1 MSEARLPVA
10 MHGELAAE
18 DQARA
23 NFYALLSR
31 LYAAAPDEAL
41 LATIAAADEWPVVGG
56 SAARELAAAWRG
68 LIAAS
73 AVTDAA
79 AAGDEYQ
86 RLFIGVGR
94 CEVSLHASGYLA
106 GAGGSALA
114 ELRSALSRLGLGRR
128 DGVNVYEDHLA
139 AICETM
145 RVLVGGA
152 PGIEP
157 GSIVQQREFFAV
169 YVAPWV
175 TSCCNAINNSPIAN
189 YYRRVAE
196 FTDSFM
202 AIERDS
208 FAID

>member
-1 MSEARLPVA
+1 VSQAPAKLAPLGA
-10 MHGELAAE
+10 PAAE

-41 LATIAAADEWPVVGG
+41 LATIAAADPWPAVGEG
-56 SAARELAAAWRG
+56 AAFALATSWRA
-68 LIAAS
+68 LSAAS
-73 AVTDAA
+73 AATDAA
-79 AAGDEYQ
+79 TAEDEYQ

-94 CEVSLHASGYLA
+94 CEVSLHASAYLA
-106 GAGGSALA
+106 PTATSPLA
-114 ELRSALSRLGLGRR
+114 ELRAALARLGLSRR
-128 DGVNVYEDHLA
+128 EEVNVYEDHLA

-145 RVLVGGA
+145 RVLIAGA

-157 GSIVQQREFFAV
+157 ATIAQQREFFAV

-175 TSCCNAINNSPIAN
+175 TLCCDAINTAAIAN

-196 FTDSFM
+196 FTVFFI

>member
-1 MSEARLPVA
+1 MSEAPVPVA
-10 MHGELAAE
+10 MQGELAAE

-73 AVTDAA
+73 AATDAA
-79 AAGDEYQ
+79 TAGDEYQ

-94 CEVSLHASGYLA
+94 SEVSLHASGYLA
-106 GAGGSALA
+106 GAGSSPLA
-114 ELRSALSRLGLGRR
+114 ELRAALSRLGLGRR
-128 DGVNVYEDHLA
+128 DGVSVYEDHLA

-157 GSIVQQREFFAV
+157 GSIVQQREFFAI

-175 TSCCNAINNSPIAN
+175 TSCCAAIKNSPVAN

>member
-1 MSEARLPVA
+1 VSQAPAA
-10 MHGELAAE
+10 MQGPLAAE

-23 NFYALLSR
+23 NFYALLAS

-41 LATIAAADEWPVVGG
+41 LSAIAAADEWPVEADG
-56 SAARELAAAWRG
+56 AARELAAAWQA
-68 LIAAS
+68 LVAAS
-73 AVTDAA
+73 VAADPTAVA
-79 AAGDEYQ
+79 DEYQ

-94 CEVSLHASGYLA
+94 CEVSLYASGYLPSD
-106 GAGGSALA
+106 GTSPLA
-114 ELRSALSRLGLGRR
+114 RLRVVLSRLGLGRR
-128 DGVNVYEDHLA
+128 EGVNVYEDHLA

-145 RVLVGGA
+145 RVLVAGA

-157 GSIVQQREFFAV
+157 VSIVQQREFFAV

-175 TSCCNAINNSPIAN
+175 AACCDAIKNSSIAN

-196 FTDSFM
+196 FTDLLM
-202 AIERDS
+202 AIERES

>member
-1 MSEARLPVA
+1 MSQAAVPIA
-10 MHGELAAE
+10 MQGELAAE

-23 NFYALLSR
+23 NCYALLSR

-41 LATIAAADEWPVVGG
+41 LAMIAAADEWPVAG
-56 SAARELAAAWRG
+56 ELAASWRT

-73 AVTDAA
+73 AAMDAEAA
-79 AAGDEYQ
+79 ADEYQ

-94 CEVSLHASGYLA
+94 SEVSLHASGYLA
-106 GAGGSALA
+106 GAGSSPLA
-114 ELRSALSRLGLGRR
+114 ELRAALSRLGLGRR
-128 DGVNVYEDHLA
+128 DGVSVYEDHLA

-157 GSIVQQREFFAV
+157 GSIVQQREFFAI

-175 TSCCNAINNSPIAN
+175 TSCCAAIKNSPVAN

>member
-1 MSEARLPVA
+1 MSEAPAPLA
-10 MHGELAAE
+10 HAELAAE

-31 LYAAAPDEAL
+31 LYAAAPDQTL
-41 LATIAAADEWPVVGG
+41 LAAIAAADEWPVVGEG
-56 SAARELAAAWRG
+56 APRELAAAWRA

-73 AVTDAA
+73 AATDAA

-94 CEVSLHASGYLA
+94 SEVSLHASGYLA
-106 GAGGSALA
+106 RAGGSPLA
-114 ELRSALSRLGLGRR
+114 ELRAALSRLGLGRR

-152 PGIEP
+152 PGIGR
-157 GSIVQQREFFAV
+157 GSIVQQREFFSV

-175 TSCCNAINNSPIAN
+175 AACCDAIKISPIAN